1 MAGIYTGLDQTLQV
15 YSQIANL
22 CQFAVGVRD
31 DFIQFSAPA
40 VHFRVQF
47 LTFEDSS
54 FQFFTVTKCFLNPLV
69 KDRALSKYISFV
81 FDIFFC

>member
-31 DFIQFSAPA
+31 DF
-40 VHFRVQF
+40 
-47 LTFEDSS
+47 
-54 FQFFTVTKCFLNPLV
+54 LN
-69 KDRALSKYISFV
+69 
-81 FDIFFC
+81 